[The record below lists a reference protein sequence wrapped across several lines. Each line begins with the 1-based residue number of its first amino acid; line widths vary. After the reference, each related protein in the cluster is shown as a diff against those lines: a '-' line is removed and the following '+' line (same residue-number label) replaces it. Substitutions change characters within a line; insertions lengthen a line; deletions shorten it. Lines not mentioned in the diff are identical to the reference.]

1 MRWYFWMA
9 YNKNCHFWNCLCPQA
24 PILPLAISLYFSCKN
39 QHFVNSWIKLI
50 KSQEKHPIFSY
61 LYNKNVCY
69 MYLGKCF
76 FKNFCIIW
84 KLKHYL
90 MISSARQ
97 WICKKERNIISLQ
110 KWEIWFHCCLPIII
124 SLVLWLH
131 TILRIIV
138 IFLWFCHI
146 FHTVYIGGVQKMHSN
161 FRITKNET
169 TTILLLRRKET
180 ASSLLI
186 AKIHKI
192 VISNQNLIRIQL
204 ECV

>member
-1 MRWYFWMA
+1 MG
-9 YNKNCHFWNCLCPQA
+9 
-24 PILPLAISLYFSCKN
+24 
-39 QHFVNSWIKLI
+39 
-50 KSQEKHPIFSY
+50 
-61 LYNKNVCY
+61 
-69 MYLGKCF
+69 LGKCF
-76 FKNFCIIW
+76 IKNFCIIW

-90 MISSARQ
+90 MISSVRQ

-110 KWEIWFHCCLPIII
+110 KWEIFFNCCLATYHITCYGIGI
-124 SLVLWLH
+124 H
-131 TILRIIV
+131 TIILRIIV

>member
-1 MRWYFWMA
+1 MFS
-9 YNKNCHFWNCLCPQA
+9 KPKCLTKLFV
-24 PILPLAISLYFSCKN
+24 IWVLENVLSKISALSGN
-39 QHFVNSWIKLI
+39 W
-50 KSQEKHPIFSY
+50 
-61 LYNKNVCY
+61 
-69 MYLGKCF
+69 
-76 FKNFCIIW
+76 
-84 KLKHYL
+84 
-90 MISSARQ
+90 
-97 WICKKERNIISLQ
+97 NIISWSHLLGNEFA
-110 KWEIWFHCCLPIII
+110 KKKEILFPCKNEKYFSIVAYLLYYLLWHWNTYNNSANHC
-124 SLVLWLH
+124 H
-131 TILRIIV
+131 F
-138 IFLWFCHI
+138 FLWFCHI

>member
-1 MRWYFWMA
+1 MFS
-9 YNKNCHFWNCLCPQA
+9 KPKCLTKLFV
-24 PILPLAISLYFSCKN
+24 IWVLENVLSKISALSGN
-39 QHFVNSWIKLI
+39 W
-50 KSQEKHPIFSY
+50 
-61 LYNKNVCY
+61 
-69 MYLGKCF
+69 
-76 FKNFCIIW
+76 
-84 KLKHYL
+84 
-90 MISSARQ
+90 
-97 WICKKERNIISLQ
+97 NIISWSHLLGNEFA
-110 KWEIWFHCCLPIII
+110 KKKEILFPCKNEKYDSIVAYL
-124 SLVLWLH
+124 LLYRLLWLH

-161 FRITKNET
+161 FRITKNEI

>member
-1 MRWYFWMA
+1 MFS
-9 YNKNCHFWNCLCPQA
+9 KPKCLTKLFV
-24 PILPLAISLYFSCKN
+24 IWVLENVLSKISALSGN
-39 QHFVNSWIKLI
+39 W
-50 KSQEKHPIFSY
+50 
-61 LYNKNVCY
+61 
-69 MYLGKCF
+69 
-76 FKNFCIIW
+76 
-84 KLKHYL
+84 
-90 MISSARQ
+90 
-97 WICKKERNIISLQ
+97 NIISWSHLLGNEFA
-110 KWEIWFHCCLPIII
+110 KKKEILFPCKNEKCDSIVAYL
-124 SLVLWLH
+124 LLYRLLWLH

>member
-1 MRWYFWMA
+1 MFVI
-9 YNKNCHFWNCLCPQA
+9 C
-24 PILPLAISLYFSCKN
+24 ILENVFSKISALSGN
-39 QHFVNSWIKLI
+39 W
-50 KSQEKHPIFSY
+50 
-61 LYNKNVCY
+61 
-69 MYLGKCF
+69 
-76 FKNFCIIW
+76 
-84 KLKHYL
+84 
-90 MISSARQ
+90 
-97 WICKKERNIISLQ
+97 NIISWSHLLGNEFPC
-110 KWEIWFHCCLPIII
+110 KNEKYDSIVAYL
-124 SLVLWLH
+124 LLYRLLWLH

>member
-1 MRWYFWMA
+1 ML
-9 YNKNCHFWNCLCPQA
+9 NKT
-24 PILPLAISLYFSCKN
+24 
-39 QHFVNSWIKLI
+39 
-50 KSQEKHPIFSY
+50 
-61 LYNKNVCY
+61 VCY
-69 MYLGKCF
+69 MGLGKCF
-76 FKNFCIIW
+76 IKNFCIIW
-84 KLKHYL
+84 KLKYYL
-90 MISSARQ
+90 IISSVRQ

-110 KWEIWFHCCLPIII
+110 NEKYFSIVAYLLAYHLLWYIQFCE
-124 SLVLWLH
+124 SLSF
-131 TILRIIV
+131 
-138 IFLWFCHI
+138 FLWFCHI